1 MHARTSDLPRLNN
14 RCAIPEGCG
23 REPWL
28 KKDLRAYREASLQ
41 SRKDACHCDQPTE
54 RRNTET
60 VCRARE
66 LQRQFE
72 SYQWSVRILNPIQ
85 FPVLSD
91 AEGVAARA
99 YDIGRGFFGL
109 TALARVT
116 FVVDK
121 KGIIRCV
128 LLA

>member
-1 MHARTSDLPRLNN
+1 MLNRT
-14 RCAIPEGCG
+14 
-23 REPWL
+23 
-28 KKDLRAYREASLQ
+28 
-41 SRKDACHCDQPTE
+41 
-54 RRNTET
+54 
-60 VCRARE
+60 
-66 LQRQFE
+66 
-72 SYQWSVRILNPIQ
+72 Q

-91 AEGVAARA
+91 EEGVAART

-128 LLA
+128 PLVIVLTGSVGSPVVPEKHWTRRSTLLRTKSS